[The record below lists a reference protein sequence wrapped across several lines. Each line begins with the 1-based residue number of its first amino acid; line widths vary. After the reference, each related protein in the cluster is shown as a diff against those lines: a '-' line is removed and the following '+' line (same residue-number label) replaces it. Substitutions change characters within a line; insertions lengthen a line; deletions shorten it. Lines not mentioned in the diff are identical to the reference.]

1 MIGDAGSVAIVEN
14 DPAGAPDDP
23 WDWPVMRENNL
34 YALDRLDE
42 VTSLPGPKYVFAH
55 LVTTHP
61 PYVHN
66 ADGSYTGRAQVARL
80 GEVGDHD
87 VSPSDIAAGSLIGG
101 SWAVVGGAALGYRVT
116 NSMTILAHQ
125 QVFAYTRGYV
135 SEREHTFR
143 LGLSIAP

>member
-1 MIGDAGSVAIVEN
+1 MRAIGYLTLAQTTFLRALD
-14 DPAGAPDDP
+14 DPTGAPDDP

-42 VTSLPGPKYVFAH
+42 VASLPGPKYVFAH

-80 GEVGDHD
+80 G
-87 VSPSDIAAGSLIGG
+87 DIAVAAKAHWGYPPEWIERFDVRLLAPSGRTGG
-101 SWAVVGGAALGYRVT
+101 
-116 NSMTILAHQ
+116 
-125 QVFAYTRGYV
+125 
-135 SEREHTFR
+135 
-143 LGLSIAP
+143 